1 MIHPSRRSCS
11 GAVATISSMKAA
23 GITTAPSSSVTIQ
36 SSGKIATPPQPIGSP
51 QPTKVR
57 PATEGGAAA
66 AWHHTGNPV
75 ARTPATSRITAS
87 VTSAATPF
95 RRMRADRMSPRI
107 PASVTPRASAT
118 AIEPA
123 GIASIAERVEMG
135 FDHDSGVARSSRAG
149 TKRSVNARPTRRG
162 CPGLSGR
169 VPRIQTL
176 RRPFFSRSVVRVA
189 VVTRESAATTS
200 WSLPI
205 AASVAGERAILR
217 VRRLALEVDLAQ
229 QRRELRVVHGL
240 HQVMIEAGRAGAPH
254 ILVLAPAGHRHQ
266 RHGAAPRLRA
276 DRARG
281 VVAVEPRHADVEERY
296 VGLELAAEREA
307 LHAVGRGAHV
317 VAEKQQHARHAVEG
331 VLVVVGHHHAA
342 ARRWRLRI
350 GLRRWQAPRRDDR

>member
-66 AWHHTGNPV
+66 PWHHTGNPV
-75 ARTPATSRITAS
+75 ARTPATSRITPS

-95 RRMRADRMSPRI
+95 LRM
-107 PASVTPRASAT
+107 
-118 AIEPA
+118 
-123 GIASIAERVEMG
+123 
-135 FDHDSGVARSSRAG
+135 
-149 TKRSVNARPTRRG
+149 
-162 CPGLSGR
+162 
-169 VPRIQTL
+169 
-176 RRPFFSRSVVRVA
+176 
-189 VVTRESAATTS
+189 RESAATTS

-254 ILVLAPAGHRHQ
+254 ILVLAPAGHRNE
-266 RHGAAPRLRA
+266 RHGGAPRLGA
-276 DRARG
+276 DRARR
-281 VVAVEPRHADVEERY
+281 VVAIEPRHADVEERY

-307 LHAVGRGAHV
+307 LHAVG
-317 VAEKQQHARHAVEG
+317 
-331 VLVVVGHHHAA
+331 
-342 ARRWRLRI
+342 
-350 GLRRWQAPRRDDR
+350 